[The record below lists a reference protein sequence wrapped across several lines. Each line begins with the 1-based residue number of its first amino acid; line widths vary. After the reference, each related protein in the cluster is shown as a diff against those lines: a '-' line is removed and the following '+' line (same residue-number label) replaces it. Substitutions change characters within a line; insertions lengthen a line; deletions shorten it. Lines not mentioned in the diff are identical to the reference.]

1 MSRLVEEWRPAK
13 YLLENGELLDYSE
26 CYSVSNYG
34 RVWSHHRKKF
44 MGYSIHPD
52 GYFRAKLSKNG
63 GYIQAGVH
71 RIVAST
77 FLEIPEELKQFIGT
91 TNLKVNH
98 KDEDPQNNYIENLEW
113 CTTQY
118 NNTYRD
124 RHLKCANKIKK
135 KNTEKSGKPVKQ
147 YTLNGELVAEY
158 PSTWE
163 ASRQTGFTKQGIMI
177 ACHGGQMKKN
187 KWVNTF
193 QYKGFIWKYA

>member
-1 MSRLVEEWRPAK
+1 MSKLVEEWRPAK
-13 YLLENGELLDYSE
+13 YLLENGELLDYSG
-26 CYSVSNYG
+26 CYSISNYG
-34 RVWSHHRKKF
+34 RVWSHYRKKF
-44 MGYSIHPD
+44 IGFSISPD

-63 GYIQAGVH
+63 EYIQASVH
-71 RIVAST
+71 RIVATT
-77 FLEIPEELKQFIGT
+77 FLEIPEELKQYIGT

-98 KDEDPQNNYIENLEW
+98 KDEDQQNNYIGNLEW

-124 RHLKCANKIKK
+124 RHLKCAKRIKEK
-135 KNTEKSGKPVKQ
+135 MTEKSGKPVKQ
-147 YTLNGELVAEY
+147 YTLDGELVAEY

-177 ACHGGQMKKN
+177 ACHGGQMRKD
-187 KWVNTF
+187 KWVKTL